1 MVVSTLG
8 RRNSRRIECMCVRV
22 RVCVCKPE
30 KENISADGHLDS
42 VRNNTEKRREMVP
55 RMQRISKQISVQH
68 FIRILCWFALRF
80 PSPLLPFIQF
90 CLSAAFLRFLSPV
103 KSLEAS
109 RRGRERRL
117 VTFPSRP
124 LFLSYTH
131 AVLRPHGHIHARES
145 TVEARTQVHR
155 IFSLFTPATTLPF
168 PVQRV
173 RRVSRCI
180 LMKKFVTSLRHPA
193 AASAKRRRRKREGG
207 GGTSFSTCVPD
218 CAYPLLSFSHDSCVR
233 NKRTHRARGRL
244 VVSRARVFQ
253 NKFQP
258 DGGEVSLAPH
268 LLRSIES
275 RYRSSD

>member
-1 MVVSTLG
+1 M
-8 RRNSRRIECMCVRV
+8 
-22 RVCVCKPE
+22 
-30 KENISADGHLDS
+30 
-42 VRNNTEKRREMVP
+42 
-55 RMQRISKQISVQH
+55 QH
-68 FIRILCWFALRF
+68 FIRILCWFAPRF

-131 AVLRPHGHIHARES
+131 AVPRPHGHILARES
-145 TVEARTQVHR
+145 TVETRTQVHR

-193 AASAKRRRRKREGG
+193 AASAKRRRRKGG
-207 GGTSFSTCVPD
+207 G
-218 CAYPLLSFSHDSCVR
+218 LLSLPVYQTAPIPFPPSPATLAFAINEHTVPVVVWSSRVHAYSKINFNQTAAR
-233 NKRTHRARGRL
+233 FRSRRTYFPPSNPDIARLPRSYRFCPPFAEL
-244 VVSRARVFQ
+244 SFLDAFL
-253 NKFQP
+253 
-258 DGGEVSLAPH
+258 DDVSL
-268 LLRSIES
+268 LRL
-275 RYRSSD
+275 

>member
-1 MVVSTLG
+1 
-8 RRNSRRIECMCVRV
+8 MCARV

-68 FIRILCWFALRF
+68 FIRILCWFAPRF

-131 AVLRPHGHIHARES
+131 AVLRPHGRIHARES

-218 CAYPLLSFSHDSCVR
+218 CAYPLHSFSHDSCVR